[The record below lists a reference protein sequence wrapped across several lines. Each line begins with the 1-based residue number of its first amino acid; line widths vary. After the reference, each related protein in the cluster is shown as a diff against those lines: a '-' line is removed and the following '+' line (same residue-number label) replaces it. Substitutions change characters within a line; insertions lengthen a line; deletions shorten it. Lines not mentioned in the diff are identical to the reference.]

1 MPKRV
6 GHVWE
11 KLTSIE
17 HCNAAVLRAI
27 KRKRKTRYLKYVKA
41 NHEKFG
47 ARTQK
52 LLLDGWEPDPVRIKT
67 INEGTSQKTRDLKIP
82 SLRDHLVHTAVA
94 MVLEEH
100 LAKRFGFYVCGSLP
114 NRGQTF
120 AVKAVEARIRKKRP
134 KYCALAD
141 IKKCYKS
148 IKKEHVM
155 RNLRRV
161 FKDEKFLDLNE
172 KILDQMGSGLAIGF
186 TVSHWYAHLV
196 LSTVDE
202 RIKYKNKRVFIVRF
216 MDNYVMLC
224 GRKRDL
230 HRTIKALMKE
240 TAKLNLNVKSD
251 WQVFPIKSR
260 SVQFLSYRFS
270 HDRTVL
276 RKGLVYKYSRL
287 FRRAGE
293 HLDAHTAR
301 TVMSAN
307 GVLKH
312 CDSYHYKVL
321 FLYPNVSLKRCRRLI
336 SDADKKRLLH
346 RRAGAVHC

>member
-11 KLTSIE
+11 KLTSVE

-27 KRKRKTRYLKYVKA
+27 KRKRKTRYLKYVRE

-94 MVLEEH
+94 MILEEH

-230 HRTIKALMKE
+230 HRTIKELMRE
-240 TAKLNLNVKSD
+240 TAK
-251 WQVFPIKSR
+251 
-260 SVQFLSYRFS
+260 SYFS
-270 HDRTVL
+270 TQ
-276 RKGLVYKYSRL
+276 
-287 FRRAGE
+287 
-293 HLDAHTAR
+293 T
-301 TVMSAN
+301 
-307 GVLKH
+307 
-312 CDSYHYKVL
+312 
-321 FLYPNVSLKRCRRLI
+321 
-336 SDADKKRLLH
+336 
-346 RRAGAVHC
+346 